1 MRLNGKR
8 IVAITALLGTTAFLA
23 YGRIGYYS
31 TRYLPRMQEAIHFQQ
46 AKHVIPDG
54 ASVLAMR
61 NYVPHMAGRLT
72 IRQIERDYGPI
83 DQYEWIVLP
92 APNVPI
98 EAGGKLIPVSRSRVG
113 PLIKH
118 VTSEAEANG
127 MHCIKANSSI
137 IVCSRS

>member
-1 MRLNGKR
+1 
-8 IVAITALLGTTAFLA
+8 
-23 YGRIGYYS
+23 
-31 TRYLPRMQEAIHFQQ
+31 
-46 AKHVIPDG
+46 
-54 ASVLAMR
+54 MR

-72 IRQIERDYGPI
+72 IRQIERGYGPI

-98 EAGGKLIPVSRSRVG
+98 EAGGKLIPVSRSWVG

-127 MHCIKANSSI
+127 MHCNKANSSI

>member
-1 MRLNGKR
+1 MRLNAKR
-8 IVAITALLGTTAFLA
+8 IVAITALLATTALLA

-31 TRYLPRMQEAIHFQQ
+31 TRYLPRMQEAMHFQQ
-46 AKHVIPDG
+46 AKRVIPNE

-61 NYVPHMAGRLT
+61 NYVSHMAGRLT
-72 IRQIERDYGPI
+72 IRQIEHEYGPI

-98 EAGGKLIPVSRSRVG
+98 EAGGKLIAAGHSRVG
-113 PLIKH
+113 ARINH
-118 VTSEAEANG
+118 VITAAEANG
-127 MHCIKANSSI
+127 MQCNKANSSI